1 MQTSRFFG
9 WFYVNFWGFMPHSRP
24 KTRKKMIHRPL
35 LLVPGHPDAIFHKLK
50 LCLLRFYWFGPKKK
64 LAWGIPRIFSA
75 NVCSPL
81 TNKGLAS
88 PVNVQAQSH
97 WRWRLCG
104 HGDAMDSSHVPLG
117 NKVLSIQIKSWK
129 YHRNMKLIA
138 VNQPPQSRRG
148 NASFATLTSFTPVA
162 TARLSACAA
171 ACSLSTHPLTNES
184 HLQRVCKKM
193 APLNGFEKKWFKKN
207 SAVFLFRYLLL
218 L

>member
-1 MQTSRFFG
+1 MWIFGGLCRIHVQKPEKKWYTVLFFWYQAILMPFSTSSSSVC
-9 WFYVNFWGFMPHSRP
+9 WDS
-24 KTRKKMIHRPL
+24 TDL
-35 LLVPGHPDAIFHKLK
+35 DQ
-50 LCLLRFYWFGPKKK
+50 KKK